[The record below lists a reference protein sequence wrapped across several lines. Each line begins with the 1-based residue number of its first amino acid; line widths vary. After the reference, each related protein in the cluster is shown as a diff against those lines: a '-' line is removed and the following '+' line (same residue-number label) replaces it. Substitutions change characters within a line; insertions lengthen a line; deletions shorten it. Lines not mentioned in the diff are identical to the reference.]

1 MEEGI
6 TTRVVLGLL
15 ATRLTSTLEVDLG
28 SVQAQTIIKDVLE
41 DLTATKSISHK
52 FSKWMFLVITYVYL
66 VKVVKFVLFVLFVLN
81 KSYEYN
87 DLNGHISV
95 SFHNFLISF
104 YLIYLKFDKAQSQIF
119 CPIKHFGIQVLR
131 KETKRRHEIRNKDY
145 LSPASFV
152 LMVVVTF
159 STIEC

>member
-1 MEEGI
+1 M
-6 TTRVVLGLL
+6 
-15 ATRLTSTLEVDLG
+15 
-28 SVQAQTIIKDVLE
+28 DV
-41 DLTATKSISHK
+41 SRN
-52 FSKWMFLVITYVYL
+52 YVFL
-66 VKVVKFVLFVLFVLN
+66 VKVIVCSICVVCFVLN

-159 STIEC
+159 SAIECLGSRMYITGIEILRLFK

>member
-52 FSKWMFLVITYVYL
+52 FSKWMFLVIM
-66 VKVVKFVLFVLFVLN
+66 FF
-81 KSYEYN
+81 
-87 DLNGHISV
+87 
-95 SFHNFLISF
+95 
-104 YLIYLKFDKAQSQIF
+104 
-119 CPIKHFGIQVLR
+119 
-131 KETKRRHEIRNKDY
+131 
-145 LSPASFV
+145 
-152 LMVVVTF
+152 
-159 STIEC
+159 